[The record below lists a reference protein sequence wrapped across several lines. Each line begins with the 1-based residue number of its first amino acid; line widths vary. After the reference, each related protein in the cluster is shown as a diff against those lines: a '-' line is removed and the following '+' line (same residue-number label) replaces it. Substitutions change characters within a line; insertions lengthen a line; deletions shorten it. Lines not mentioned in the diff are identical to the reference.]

1 MKKVSRYYKRQ
12 SKNFHNNLL
21 YYVDVGT
28 LDRYVIDK
36 LLIDILDIQD
46 DEC

>member
-12 SKNFHNNLL
+12 SKNFHNIP
-21 YYVDVGT
+21 YYIYYVGT